1 MRPSTRLEIGQH
13 DMRALVAMPS
23 RHCEAVSAK
32 AMKTGTAGLS
42 HPAAI
47 HSAFH
52 VLAPARAETASLQ
65 GEALAC
71 RVKRSTPSMIQAQ
84 FVHHGV

>member
-1 MRPSTRLEIGQH
+1 MRFSTLFEIFGH
-13 DMRALVAMPS
+13 VMRVMVAKPL
-23 RHCEAVSAK
+23 RNAETVSAK
-32 AMKTGTAGLS
+32 VMKTGTAGLS

-47 HSAFH
+47 HSALH